1 MRPVFASS
9 RLEVNPSVS
18 VGSVHLPPPPDPEPS
33 IDVLVAELARRIG
46 EQTAVDTCADLLGGG
61 DPWAHAEVLPY
72 LAGKG
77 PAGSLLAGEWPVLW
91 ARFWGSRGLLRVW
104 DRSAVPA
111 VVAALDDDEWRPA
124 EGALRVA
131 ARHEVAEA
139 AEGAVRLTRHEL
151 PRVRG
156 TALRA
161 LGAAGDTEHVPV
173 VLGALDDPDQEV
185 RRAAARALE
194 RMTSRL
200 DLSPHPGGPA

>member
-1 MRPVFASS
+1 M
-9 RLEVNPSVS
+9 
-18 VGSVHLPPPPDPEPS
+18 HLPPPADPEPS
-33 IDVLVAELARRIG
+33 IDVLVAELAHRIG
-46 EQTAVDTCADLLGGG
+46 EQTAVDTCADLLVGG
-61 DPWAHAEVLPY
+61 DPWAHAPVLPY

-77 PAGSLLAGEWPVLW
+77 PAGRLLAGDWPVLW

-111 VVAALDDDEWRPA
+111 VLTAIDDREWRPA

-151 PRVRG
+151 PRVRA

-161 LGAAGDTEHVPV
+161 LGAAGDTEHVPA
-173 VLGALDDPDQEV
+173 VLESLDDPDESV
-185 RRAAARALE
+185 RRAAGRALG
-194 RMTSRL
+194 RMTPRL
-200 DLSPHPGGPA
+200 DLDPDLAERDRRTR